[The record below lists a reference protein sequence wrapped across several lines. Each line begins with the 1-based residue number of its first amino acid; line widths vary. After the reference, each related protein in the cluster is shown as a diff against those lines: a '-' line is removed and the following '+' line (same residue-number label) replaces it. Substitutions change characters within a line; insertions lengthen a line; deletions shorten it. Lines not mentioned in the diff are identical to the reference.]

1 MQDLCGSYKMKTE
14 GGFML
19 NEAAERVRK
28 MEMYFDIL
36 QKTLNEN
43 PQAFRDDDSVK
54 SMLMEL
60 TQYYDGGQWLNDYR
74 LDEMGLIPR
83 DLKRGVLAEDSVYNL
98 LDDIRQL
105 EEFFQ

>member
-1 MQDLCGSYKMKTE
+1 MQDLCGSYKMKTD

-60 TQYYDGGQWLNDYR
+60 TQYYDGGQWLKDYSA
-74 LDEMGLIPR
+74 DEKGLFPHN
-83 DLKRGVLAEDSVYNL
+83 LKRGVLSQDGIYNL
-98 LDDIRQL
+98 LSALRNKK
-105 EEFFQ
+105 